1 MKYGYTRCRS
11 GMYEVRKSLEHT
23 YKSVKRRRYAK
34 KMERE
39 NYSINCEEKTGKT
52 SGKEHRS
59 IKLMSTMYKIYD
71 EVFKERL
78 REKLEGRKI
87 CQKVERGSEKEEE

>member
-1 MKYGYTRCRS
+1 M
-11 GMYEVRKSLEHT
+11 
-23 YKSVKRRRYAK
+23 YKSVKRRRYEYAK

-78 REKLEGRKI
+78 RGKLEGRKI
-87 CQKVERGSEKEEE
+87 CQKVERGVQERKKDDV